1 MLGNMMSLIIHVV
14 QDVHRKPIPG
24 TPIWAS
30 RENSTSTN
38 TAISPI
44 LIT

>member
-14 QDVHRKPIPG
+14 QVVHRKPIPG

-30 RENSTSTN
+30 RENPTPHN
-38 TAISPI
+38 TATSPD